1 MSQLLDISRLPA
13 DICQLDNGLTVIHQ
27 EIPATPVAVVDVWVR
42 AGAAVDP
49 LDAPGMA
56 HFLEHMIF
64 KGTARVGP
72 GMFDRAIE
80 SRGGVSNAV
89 TSHDFAHYFTI
100 AAVEHLEDTLPYLA
114 ELLLY
119 PAIPDDEFVREREVV
134 MEEIRQSEDDP
145 DWLGFQAL
153 METVY
158 PQHPYGRPVLGTQV
172 QLMEQTPAQMHRF
185 HQCYYQPEN
194 MTVVVV
200 GGISQKKAKEL
211 VSKNF
216 HQFRPRSHCPI
227 ADRLYKLASSTPA
240 RTQIDR
246 RSLSLPR
253 LEQARLMMAWAG
265 PGVEQ
270 LLDAHGLDLL
280 SVLLAAGRSSRLV
293 RQLRE
298 ESELVQG
305 ILSDF
310 SLQRDSSLFTITAWL
325 EPQYIEYVEKR
336 ICEEIGELQNTPVS
350 ELELSRCKRQ
360 LCNDYAFSTETPG
373 QLAGLYGYYNTI
385 ASAEQSVTYPA
396 SIQALQAEDL
406 QRLARKYLSVDKYAV
421 TTLKP
426 LW

>member
-1 MSQLLDISRLPA
+1 MLDISKLPA
-13 DICQLDNGLTVIHQ
+13 DVCQLDNGLTVIHQ

-80 SRGGVSNAV
+80 GQGGVSNAV
-89 TSHDFAHYFTI
+89 TSHDFAHYFIIT
-100 AAVEHLEDTLPYLA
+100 AVDRLEEILPYLA
-114 ELLLY
+114 ELLLH
-119 PAIPDDEFVREREVV
+119 PAIEDDEFSREREVV

-172 QLMEQTPAQMHRF
+172 QLMQQTPAQMHRF

-211 VSKNF
+211 VSQNF
-216 HQFRPRSHCPI
+216 QGFRPRSHCPI
-227 ADRLYKLASSTPA
+227 ADRLASSTPA
-240 RTQIDR
+240 IAEIER

-270 LLDAHGLDLL
+270 LRDAHGLDLL

-325 EPQYIEYVEKR
+325 EPQYLEYVEKLIR
-336 ICEEIGELQNTPVS
+336 EEIGELQNTPVS
-350 ELELSRCKRQ
+350 EWEISRCKRQ

-385 ASAEQSVTYPA
+385 ASAEKSVTYPA
-396 SIQALQAEDL
+396 SIDALQAEDL

-421 TTLKP
+421 TALKP

>member
-1 MSQLLDISRLPA
+1 LLDISKLPA
-13 DICQLDNGLTVIHQ
+13 NVCQLDNGLTVIHQ

-49 LDAPGMA
+49 IDAPGMA

-89 TSHDFAHYFTI
+89 TSHDFAHYFMI
-100 AAVEHLEDTLPYLA
+100 AAVEHLEETLPYLA
-114 ELLLY
+114 ELLLH

-200 GGISQKKAKEL
+200 GGISQDRAKEL
-211 VSKNF
+211 VSQNF
-216 HQFRPRSHCPI
+216 HRFRKRSQCPI
-227 ADRLYKLASSTPA
+227 QDRLYRLASSAPEIA
-240 RTQIDR
+240 GIER

-253 LEQARLMMAWAG
+253 LEQARLMMAWTG
-265 PGVEQ
+265 PGVEK
-270 LLDAHGLDLL
+270 LSNAHGLDLL

-325 EPQYIEYVEKR
+325 EPQYLEYVETL
-336 ICEEIGELQNTPVS
+336 ISEAIGELQNTPVS
-350 ELELSRCKRQ
+350 DGEISRCKRQ

-406 QRLARKYLSVDKYAV
+406 QRLANSYLSVDKYAV
-421 TTLKP
+421 TTLRP